1 MSTDEIF
8 QNFFDKVLE
17 PAITKAVSKAVK
29 DTMLQQSKDLIDLAE
44 AARILNVSTRTIFR
58 YCDEGPL
65 ESRLPFTMPD
75 GKRLFDREAV
85 INYKRKNTPIRYKQR
100 RRK

>member
-58 YCDEGPL
+58 YCDEDPL

-75 GKRLFDREAV
+75 GKRLFDREV
-85 INYKRKNTPIRYKQR
+85 VLNYKRKNTPIRYKQR

>member
-1 MSTDEIF
+1 MF
-8 QNFFDKVLE
+8 QAFFDNVME

-29 DTMLQQSKDLIDLAE
+29 DTRMQQSKDLISLQE

-65 ESRLPFTMPD
+65 ETRLPYTMPD
-75 GKRLFDREAV
+75 GKRLFDRDVV
-85 INYKRKNTPIRYKQR
+85 INYRRKGAPIRIKQR
-100 RRK
+100 GRK

>member
-75 GKRLFDREAV
+75 GKRLFVREV
-85 INYKRKNTPIRYKQR
+85 VLNYKRKNTPIRYKQR

>member
-1 MSTDEIF
+1 MSTEDMF
-8 QNFFDKVLE
+8 QAFFDNAME

-29 DTMLQQSKDLIDLAE
+29 DTLLQQSKNLNE

-65 ESRLPFTMPD
+65 EPRLPYTMPD
-75 GKRLFDREAV
+75 GKRLFDREVV
-85 INYKRKNTPIRYKQR
+85 INYRRKGAPIRIKQR
-100 RRK
+100 GRK

>member
-1 MSTDEIF
+1 MFKE
-8 QNFFDKVLE
+8 FFDQVLE

-75 GKRLFDREAV
+75 GKRLFDREV
-85 INYKRKNTPIRYKQR
+85 VLNYKRKNTPIRYKQR

>member
-1 MSTDEIF
+1 MSTEDMF
-8 QNFFDKVLE
+8 QAFFDNVME

-29 DTMLQQSKDLIDLAE
+29 DTLMQQSKDLISLQE

-65 ESRLPFTMPD
+65 ETRLPYTMPD
-75 GKRLFDREAV
+75 GKRLFDCDVV
-85 INYKRKNTPIRYKQR
+85 INYRRKGAPIRIKQR
-100 RRK
+100 GRK

>member
-44 AARILNVSTRTIFR
+44 AARILNVSTLTIFR

-75 GKRLFDREAV
+75 GKRLFDREV
-85 INYKRKNTPIRYKQR
+85 VLNYKRKNTPIRYKQR

>member
-8 QNFFDKVLE
+8 RNFFDKVLE

-75 GKRLFDREAV
+75 GKRLFDREV
-85 INYKRKNTPIRYKQR
+85 VLNYKRKNTPIRYKQR

>member
-1 MSTDEIF
+1 MF
-8 QNFFDKVLE
+8 QAFFDNAME

-29 DTMLQQSKDLIDLAE
+29 DTLLQQSKDLIDLNE

-65 ESRLPFTMPD
+65 EPRLPYTMPD
-75 GKRLFDREAV
+75 GKRLFDREVV
-85 INYKRKNTPIRYKQR
+85 INYRRKGAPIWIKQR
-100 RRK
+100 GRK